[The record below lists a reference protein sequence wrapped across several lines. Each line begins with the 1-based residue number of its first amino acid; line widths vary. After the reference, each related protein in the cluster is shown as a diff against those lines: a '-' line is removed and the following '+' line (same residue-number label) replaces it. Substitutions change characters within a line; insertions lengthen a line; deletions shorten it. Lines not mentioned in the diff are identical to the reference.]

1 MENDAATPDQILDA
15 AEALFAKQGFAA
27 TTIKQIGAAAGLN
40 PALIYYY
47 FGDKEKLYREL
58 LRRTFG
64 RFVGEAASRVGA
76 AVPPEDAIRAL
87 IGWQAEALGGH
98 PTLPRL
104 IAREMLDAQG
114 ERAREEIARLAA
126 GPFARLCAVIE
137 EGQRAGVFRAD
148 MSARFAAIS
157 AVSLLPYAHI
167 ARPAVGVMLGG
178 GVEGPAPEQM
188 EAYARHA
195 AEFVLSALA
204 VRPDPN
210 DG

>member
-1 MENDAATPDQILDA
+1 MENDATTPDQILDA

-76 AVPPEDAIRAL
+76 PASPGEAIRAL
-87 IGWQAEALGGH
+87 IGWQAEALGAH
-98 PTLPRL
+98 PALPRL

-126 GPFARLCAVIE
+126 GPFARLCAIIE
-137 EGQRAGVFRAD
+137 EGQRAGVFRSD
-148 MSARFAAIS
+148 LNPRFAAIS

-167 ARPAVGVMLGG
+167 ARPAVGMMMERGI
-178 GVEGPAPEQM
+178 EGPTREQM
-188 EAYARHA
+188 EAYGRHA

-204 VRPDPN
+204 ARPDPN
-210 DG
+210 EG

>member
-27 TTIKQIGAAAGLN
+27 TTIKQIGAGAGLN

-76 AVPPEDAIRAL
+76 AVPPQEAIRAL
-87 IGWQAEALGGH
+87 IGWQSEALAAD
-98 PTLPRL
+98 PALPRL
-104 IAREMLDAQG
+104 IVRELLDAQG
-114 ERAREEIARLAA
+114 ERAREEIARLVA
-126 GPFARLCAVIE
+126 GAFTRLCAVIE
-137 EGQRAGVFRAD
+137 EGQRAGLFRAD
-148 MSARFAAIS
+148 LSARFCAIS
-157 AVSLLPYAHI
+157 AISLLPYAHI
-167 ARPAVGVMLGG
+167 ATPVIGMLMGNGDERPTR
-178 GVEGPAPEQM
+178 EQM
-188 EAYARHA
+188 EAYGRHA

-204 VRPDPN
+204 ARPDPN